1 MLVRYPFVG
10 RHPKHQHITVT
21 NQQTRVDKRN
31 IITIAAEKIFAE
43 KPFSKVT
50 MRDIAKEAG
59 ISPALIYRHF
69 PDQQHLFVEAF
80 LRGTGTLLE
89 RFAEHVSGSPE
100 PRLEEAADI
109 FISYLTDNEQ
119 YFKMMTHFMLE
130 GTVHE
135 GLLDSLNAIERS
147 MLDQFDALFRKAGAG
162 GNVRLVSHC
171 FFAALNGIL
180 ITFRRHPGRSDDQ
193 VDQHMHRIGRIISK
207 MFLHAVRSG
216 DKDLFA

>member
-1 MLVRYPFVG
+1 MS
-10 RHPKHQHITVT
+10 KTSST
-21 NQQTRVDKRN
+21 NK
-31 IITIAAEKIFAE
+31 TIALRKQYRITMKNVIVDASEKIFAS
-43 KPFSKVT
+43 KPFSKVS

-80 LRGTGTLLE
+80 LRGTTHLLDQ
-89 RFAEHVSGSPE
+89 FAEHIAQSRK

-109 FISYLTDNEQ
+109 FISYLTENEQ

-135 GLLDSLNAIERS
+135 GLLETLNTIERS
-147 MLDQFDALFRKAGAG
+147 MLDQFDKIFRKAGAK
-162 GNVRLVSHC
+162 GNVRLISHC

-180 ITFRRHPGRSDDQ
+180 ITFRRHPGRSDHE
-193 VDQHMHRIGRIISK
+193 VDQHMHRIGHIMAR

-216 DKDLFA
+216 DKDLFT